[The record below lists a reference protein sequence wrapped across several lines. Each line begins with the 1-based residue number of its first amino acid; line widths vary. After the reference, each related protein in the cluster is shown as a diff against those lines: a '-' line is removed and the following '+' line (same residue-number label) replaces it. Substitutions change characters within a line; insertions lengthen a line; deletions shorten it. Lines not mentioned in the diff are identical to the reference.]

1 MLRRLIERIFKI
13 KIIIKNER
21 RSNMKENKN
30 TVLPCYD
37 NRELSWL
44 KFNERVL
51 EEAEDERVPLCERLT
66 FVNIFSTNL
75 DEFFR
80 VRVGSIYDQM
90 LISDKKRE
98 NKTYMTSSEQL
109 ESIYKNTKEL
119 LKKKDRVYDKII
131 DKLKPYNIQVV
142 GFDKLR
148 KEETQYMEYYFRT
161 NVMPLLSPQII
172 GKKHPFPFLNNQEIY
187 AVALVSNKNR
197 EKICIVPCGGSMF
210 SRLIQVFPNKN
221 KYMLIEEVILHFM
234 PQIFENYNVESK
246 SLIRITRNA
255 DIDIDEIFADEDISY
270 RDSMEELIRMRKKLC
285 PIRME
290 YSRVLDEKVIKS
302 LCKELGLNK
311 KQTFYSKAPLDLSF
325 VFKIQDI
332 LRNNRE
338 LFFKRRVPQISK
350 NIDENKSMMEQ
361 IENKD
366 ILLSYPFESM
376 TSFINLLKEAA
387 HNENVASIKM
397 TLYRV
402 AKNSQVVEALIDA
415 AEHGKE
421 VVVMVEL
428 RARFDEQNNIEW
440 SRRME
445 DAGCRIIYGIDH
457 TKVHSKIC
465 LITYT
470 KDNKV
475 KHISQIGTGNYNE
488 KTSKLYTDLSLMT
501 ANEEI
506 AKEVGKVF
514 NKICMEEV
522 MEKTKHLLVSPKCMQ
537 NKIADLIDGEIKKVE
552 EGKEGYIGM
561 KFNSLTDKVLIEKLI
576 EASQKGVKIDL
587 VIRGICCLIA
597 GVKGYT
603 ENIRVISIVGRYLEH
618 SRIYIFGTRDITVKS
633 IVGRYLEHSRIYI
646 FGTEDDRKIY
656 ISSADLMTRNT
667 VRRVEVAAPIYDEN
681 IKKRVSK
688 MFGIMLQDNIK
699 GRYMKSDGKY
709 YRPEITEGEILTDSQ
724 EYFFEEAYGKIE

>member
-1 MLRRLIERIFKI
+1 MFRRLINKVFKI
-13 KIIIKNER
+13 KFFIKLESER
-21 RSNMKENKN
+21 KNMKEKKY

-44 KFNERVL
+44 KFNQRVL
-51 EEAEDERVPLCERLT
+51 EEAEDKKVPLCERLT
-66 FVNIFSTNL
+66 FLNIFCTNL

-90 LISDKKRE
+90 LISDRKRE

-109 ESIYKNTKEL
+109 TQIYKETKNLINTKDETYDEL
-119 LKKKDRVYDKII
+119 MDEVKQYGVQI
-131 DKLKPYNIQVV
+131 V
-142 GFDKLR
+142 GFDKLS
-148 KEETQYMEYYFRT
+148 KEENNYMEYYFKT

-197 EKICIVPCGGSMF
+197 EKICIVPCGGSVLN
-210 SRLIQVFPNKN
+210 RLVKVFPNKE
-221 KYMLIEEVILHFM
+221 KYMLIEEIVLHYM
-234 PQIFENYNVESK
+234 PQIFENFKVESK

-255 DIDIDEIFADEDISY
+255 DIDIDEIFADEEVSY
-270 RDSMEELIRMRKKLC
+270 RESMEEMIRMRKKLS

-290 YSRVLDEKVIKS
+290 YTRVLDEKVIKS
-302 LCKELGLNK
+302 LCKELKINK
-311 KQTFYSKAPLDLSF
+311 KQIFYSKTPLDLSF

-332 LRNNRE
+332 LRNNKE

-350 NIDENKSMMEQ
+350 EIDENKSMLEQ

-366 ILLSYPFESM
+366 ILLSYPFETM
-376 TSFINLLKEAA
+376 TSFIDLLKEAA
-387 HNENVASIKM
+387 HNKNVVSIKM

-470 KDNKV
+470 KDNQV

-514 NKICMEEV
+514 NKICMEQV

-537 NKIADLIDGEIKKVE
+537 NKIVDLIDEEIKKVQ
-552 EGKEGYIGM
+552 EGKEGYIGL
-561 KFNSLTDKVLIEKLI
+561 KFNSLTDKVLTEKLI

-597 GVKGYT
+597 GVPGYT
-603 ENIRVISIVGRYLEH
+603 EN
-618 SRIYIFGTRDITVKS
+618 ITVKS

-646 FGTEDDRKIY
+646 FGKENEDKIF

-667 VRRVEVAAPIYDEN
+667 IRRVEVAAPVYDEK
-681 IKKRVSK
+681 IKTRVCN
-688 MFGIMLQDNIK
+688 MFNIMLKDNVK
-699 GRYMKSDGKY
+699 GRIMKSDGKY
-709 YRPEITEGEILTDSQ
+709 YRPEVKDGEQKIDSQ
-724 EYFFEEAYGKIE
+724 EHFFAEAYGEV

>member
-1 MLRRLIERIFKI
+1 MFRRLINKVFKI
-13 KIIIKNER
+13 KFFIKLESER
-21 RSNMKENKN
+21 KNMKEKKY

-44 KFNERVL
+44 KFNQRVL
-51 EEAEDERVPLCERLT
+51 EEAEDKKVPLCERLT
-66 FVNIFSTNL
+66 FLNIFCTNL

-90 LISDKKRE
+90 LISDRKRE

-109 ESIYKNTKEL
+109 TQIYKETKNLINTKDETYDEL
-119 LKKKDRVYDKII
+119 MDEVKQYGVQIE
-131 DKLKPYNIQVV
+131 
-142 GFDKLR
+142 GFDKLS
-148 KEETQYMEYYFRT
+148 KEENNYMEYYFKT

-197 EKICIVPCGGSMF
+197 EKICIVPCGGSVLN
-210 SRLIQVFPNKN
+210 RLVKVFPNKE
-221 KYMLIEEVILHFM
+221 KYMLIEEIVLHYM
-234 PQIFENYNVESK
+234 PQIFENFKVESK

-255 DIDIDEIFADEDISY
+255 DIDIDEIFADEEVSY
-270 RDSMEELIRMRKKLC
+270 RESMEEMIRMRKKLS

-290 YSRVLDEKVIKS
+290 YTRVLDEKVIKS
-302 LCKELGLNK
+302 LCKELKINK
-311 KQTFYSKAPLDLSF
+311 KQIFYSKTPLDLSF

-332 LRNNRE
+332 LRNNKE

-350 NIDENKSMMEQ
+350 EIDENKSMLEQ

-366 ILLSYPFESM
+366 ILLSYPFETM
-376 TSFINLLKEAA
+376 TSFIDLLKEAA
-387 HNENVASIKM
+387 HNKNVVSIKM

-470 KDNKV
+470 KDNQV

-514 NKICMEEV
+514 NKICMEQV

-537 NKIADLIDGEIKKVE
+537 NKIVDLIDEEIKKVQ
-552 EGKEGYIGM
+552 EGKEGYIGL
-561 KFNSLTDKVLIEKLI
+561 KFNSLTDKVLTEKLI

-597 GVKGYT
+597 GVPGYT
-603 ENIRVISIVGRYLEH
+603 EN
-618 SRIYIFGTRDITVKS
+618 ITVKS

-646 FGTEDDRKIY
+646 FGKENEDKIF

-667 VRRVEVAAPIYDEN
+667 IRRVEVAAPVYDEK
-681 IKKRVSK
+681 IKTRVCN
-688 MFGIMLQDNIK
+688 MFNIMLKDNVK
-699 GRYMKSDGKY
+699 GRIMKSDGKY
-709 YRPEITEGEILTDSQ
+709 YRPEVKDGEQKIDSQ
-724 EYFFEEAYGKIE
+724 EHFFAEAYGEV